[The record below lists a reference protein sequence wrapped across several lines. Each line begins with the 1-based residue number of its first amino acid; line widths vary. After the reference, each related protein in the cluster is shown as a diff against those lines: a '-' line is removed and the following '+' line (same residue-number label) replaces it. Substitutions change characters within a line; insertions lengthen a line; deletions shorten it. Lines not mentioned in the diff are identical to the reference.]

1 MADGSGPCQIFTDN
15 RIQKGLEYDAA
26 AVAFMQAVEAELD
39 CLTEHQ
45 GGGIPQSMISTAS
58 LVCDSALKIGRGA
71 GELMTETMNILHAKK
86 EKAK

>member
-1 MADGSGPCQIFTDN
+1 MAEGDGPCQIFTDN

-45 GGGIPQSMISTAS
+45 GGGMPQNMISSAS
-58 LVCDSALKIGRGA
+58 LVCDFALKIGRGA
-71 GELMTETMNILHAKK
+71 GELMTETMDILHSKK
-86 EKAK
+86 GKQK